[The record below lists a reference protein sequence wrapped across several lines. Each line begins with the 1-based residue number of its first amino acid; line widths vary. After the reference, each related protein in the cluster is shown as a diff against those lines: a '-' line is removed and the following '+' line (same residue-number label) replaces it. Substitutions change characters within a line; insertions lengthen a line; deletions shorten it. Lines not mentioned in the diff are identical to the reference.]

1 MDFRM
6 DVFSLDG
13 KVALVTGA
21 GRGIGAEIAR
31 TFAKAGAAIVVNDLR
46 EPNATKVAKE
56 ITDTGGKAIG
66 LGADVSDPSAVN
78 AMVQWANKQFG
89 PIDIL
94 VNNAAIY
101 PIESFD
107 AQSIESWNHHLA
119 VNLSSAFYCCKAVV
133 PKMKTKKSGKIINL
147 SSVTFLLGA
156 GNSPA
161 YVAAKGGIVGLT
173 RNLAF
178 ELGPFNICVN
188 VLSPGLIDTDGCR
201 DLMGQGIF
209 NQTHIDKIIEQQC
222 IKRHLQPID
231 IARVA
236 LFLASPASDCITGQ
250 FIEADGGWMKH

>member
-1 MDFRM
+1 MDI
-6 DVFSLDG
+6 FSLQG

-21 GRGIGAEIAR
+21 GQGIGAEIAR
-31 TFAKAGAAIVVNDLR
+31 TFAKAGAAVVVNDLR
-46 EPNATKVAKE
+46 EPNASAVAKD
-56 ITDTGGKAIG
+56 ITHGGGRAIG

-78 AMVQWANKQFG
+78 AMVQWAAKQLG

-94 VNNAAIY
+94 VNNAAIF
-101 PIESFD
+101 PMETFD
-107 AQSIESWNHHLA
+107 QQNIESWNQHLA

-133 PKMKTKKSGKIINL
+133 PMMKARKSGKIINL

-161 YVAAKGGIVGLT
+161 YVAGKGGIVGLT

-178 ELGPFNICVN
+178 ELGPFNICAN

-201 DLMGQGIF
+201 DLMGQGTF
-209 NQTHIDKIIEQQC
+209 NQGHIDKIIEQQC